1 MPRSPL
7 TSMTS
12 AFSSVASIK
21 SSAACRNRLLFLTF
35 AHPDS
40 FFFPRIRNHP
50 CSALRGCSS
59 FLVRELLNILVMTA
73 QNSFA
78 LFTDLYEL
86 TMAASY
92 FQHRMFAPATFSLF
106 VRKLPPDRGFL
117 VAAGLQEVVHF
128 LETFAFSAE
137 DLAFL
142 RQTGRFSA
150 DFLDYL
156 AHLRFT
162 GDVCALPEGR
172 IFFAH
177 EPLLEI
183 TAPIIEAQV
192 VETFVLNAAH
202 LQTLIASKAA
212 RCFAAAQG
220 RMLVD
225 FALRRTHGIDAGLK
239 VARASY
245 LAGFAGTSNVLAG
258 KLYGVPFYGT
268 MAHSFIQ
275 SFDDEEAAFRAY
287 AATFPDETALLIDTY
302 DTLTGAQRAARVG
315 QALQQRGHRLRGV
328 RLDSGD
334 LLMLSQQTRKI
345 LDAAGLAYTRIY
357 ASGGLTEH
365 EVARLV
371 TAGAPI
377 DVFGVGTDMGV
388 SGDAPAL
395 DMAYKL
401 VEYAGRPRLKLSSKK
416 VSLLGKKQ
424 AFRIMEADGQYARDC
439 LGLREESVDE
449 VARAAA
455 VPLERVTPLLEKV
468 MENGRRLRPLPSLDE
483 SRALFRADF
492 AGLTEV
498 HKALRAPALYP
509 VSLTPTLARFQDE
522 AVARLRTRY
531 GLGTPSAPTQAGH

>member
-1 MPRSPL
+1 M
-7 TSMTS
+7 
-12 AFSSVASIK
+12 AS
-21 SSAACRNRLLFLTF
+21 
-35 AHPDS
+35 
-40 FFFPRIRNHP
+40 
-50 CSALRGCSS
+50 
-59 FLVRELLNILVMTA
+59 

-106 VRKLPPDRGFL
+106 IRKLPPDRGLL
-117 VAAGLQEVVHF
+117 VAAGLEEVVHF

-142 RQTGRFSA
+142 QQTGRFQA

-162 GDVCALPEGR
+162 GDVYTLPEGR
-172 IFFAH
+172 LFFAN

-192 VETFVLNAAH
+192 IETFVLNAMH

-212 RCFAAAQG
+212 RCFSAAQG

-225 FALRRTHGIDAGLK
+225 FALRRTHGVDAGLK

-245 LAGFAGTSNVLAG
+245 LAGFNGTSNVLAG

-275 SFDDEEAAFRAY
+275 SFDGEEAAFSAY
-287 AATFPDETALLIDTY
+287 AETFPEETALLIDTY
-302 DTLTGAQRAARVG
+302 DTLAGAQHAARVG
-315 QALQQRGHRLRGV
+315 QALQQRGYRLRGV

-334 LLMLSQQTRKI
+334 LLTLSQQTRKI
-345 LDAAGLAYTRIY
+345 LDAAGLTDTRIY
-357 ASGGLTEH
+357 ASGGLNEH
-365 EVARLV
+365 KVARLV
-371 TAGAPI
+371 AAGAPI

-424 AFRIMEADGQYARDC
+424 VFRITDADGQYARDF
-439 LGLREESVDE
+439 LGLREESLDE

-455 VPLERVTPLLEKV
+455 VSVGRVTPLLEKV
-468 MENGRRLRPLPSLDE
+468 MENGRLLHPLPLLDE
-483 SRALFRADF
+483 SRELFLTDF
-492 AGLTEV
+492 ARLPEV
-498 HKALRAPALYP
+498 YKALHAPALYP
-509 VSLTPTLARFQDE
+509 VRLTPTLTRFQDE
-522 AVARLRTRY
+522 AVAQLRARY
-531 GLGTPSAPTQAGH
+531 GLITPSAPVQGGR

>member
-1 MPRSPL
+1 M
-7 TSMTS
+7 
-12 AFSSVASIK
+12 AS
-21 SSAACRNRLLFLTF
+21 
-35 AHPDS
+35 
-40 FFFPRIRNHP
+40 
-50 CSALRGCSS
+50 
-59 FLVRELLNILVMTA
+59 

-106 VRKLPPDRGFL
+106 VRTLPPDRGFL
-117 VAAGLQEVVHF
+117 VAAGLEEIVHF
-128 LETFAFSAE
+128 LETFAFSAD

-142 RQTGRFSA
+142 QQTGRFQA

-162 GDVCALPEGR
+162 GDLYALPEGR
-172 IFFAH
+172 LCFAH

-192 VETFVLNAAH
+192 IETFVLNAVH

-212 RCFAAAQG
+212 RCYSAARG
-220 RMLVD
+220 RLLVD

-275 SFDDEEAAFRAY
+275 SFDDEEAAFTAY
-287 AATFPDETALLIDTY
+287 AETFPEETALLIDTY
-302 DTLTGAQRAARVG
+302 DTLAGAQRAAHVG
-315 QALQQRGHRLRGV
+315 QALQQRGYRLRGV

-334 LLMLSQQTRKI
+334 LLTLSQQTRKI
-345 LDAAGLAYTRIY
+345 LDAAGLTDTRIY
-357 ASGGLTEH
+357 ASGGLNEH

-371 TAGAPI
+371 AAGTPI
-377 DVFGVGTDMGV
+377 DVFGVGTDLGV

-424 AFRIMEADGQYARDC
+424 VFRIMDADGQYARDF
-439 LGLREESVDE
+439 LGLREDSPDE
-449 VARAAA
+449 VARAAEIS
-455 VPLERVTPLLEKV
+455 VERVTPLLKKV
-468 MENGRRLRPLPSLDE
+468 MENGRLLHPLPLLDE
-483 SRALFRADF
+483 SRELCLTDF
-492 AGLTEV
+492 ARLPEV
-498 HKALRAPALYP
+498 YKALHAPTLYP

-522 AVARLRTRY
+522 AVAQLRARY
-531 GLGTPSAPTQAGH
+531 GLITPSVPVQGRR

>member
-1 MPRSPL
+1 
-7 TSMTS
+7 MTS
-12 AFSSVASIK
+12 QS
-21 SSAACRNRLLFLTF
+21 
-35 AHPDS
+35 
-40 FFFPRIRNHP
+40 
-50 CSALRGCSS
+50 
-59 FLVRELLNILVMTA
+59 
-73 QNSFA
+73 SFA

-117 VAAGLQEVVHF
+117 VAAGLAEVVHF
-128 LETFAFSAE
+128 LETLAFAAE

-142 RQTGRFSA
+142 QQTGRF
-150 DFLDYL
+150 DPHFLDYL

-162 GDVCALPEGR
+162 GEVYALPEGR
-172 IFFAH
+172 LFFAN

-192 VETFVLNAAH
+192 IETFVLNAMH

-212 RCFAAAQG
+212 RCFSAAQG

-225 FALRRTHGIDAGLK
+225 FALRRTHGVDAGLK

-275 SFDDEEAAFRAY
+275 SFEDEEEAFRAY
-287 AATFPDETALLIDTY
+287 IDTFPDETALLIDTY
-302 DTLTGAQRAARVG
+302 DTITGARHAARVG
-315 QALQQRGHRLRGV
+315 QSLQQRGYRLRGV

-334 LLMLSQQTRKI
+334 LLALSQQTRKI
-345 LDAAGLAYTRIY
+345 LDAAGLADTRIY
-357 ASGGLTEH
+357 ASGGLNEH

-371 TAGAPI
+371 DAGAPI

-388 SGDAPAL
+388 SGDAPSL

-424 AFRIMEADGQYARDC
+424 VIRVMDADDQYARDF
-439 LGLREESVDE
+439 LGLREEVLDE
-449 VARAAA
+449 VARAAEI
-455 VPLERVTPLLEKV
+455 PLGRVTPLLEKV
-468 MENGRRLRPLPSLDE
+468 MENGHLLHPLPLLDK
-483 SRALFRADF
+483 SRELFLTDF
-492 AGLTEV
+492 ARLPEAY
-498 HKALRAPALYP
+498 KALHAPIPYP
-509 VSLTPTLARFQDE
+509 VGLTPTLARFQDE
-522 AVARLRTRY
+522 AVAQLRARY
-531 GLGTPSAPTQAGH
+531 GVTAPSTPVQDGR

>member
-1 MPRSPL
+1 M
-7 TSMTS
+7 
-12 AFSSVASIK
+12 
-21 SSAACRNRLLFLTF
+21 
-35 AHPDS
+35 
-40 FFFPRIRNHP
+40 
-50 CSALRGCSS
+50 ALQHS
-59 FLVRELLNILVMTA
+59 L
-73 QNSFA
+73 A
-78 LFTDLYEL
+78 LFIDLYEL

-117 VAAGLQEVVHF
+117 VAAGLEEVVSF
-128 LETFAFSAE
+128 LETLAFSAD

-142 RQTGRFSA
+142 RQTGRFQA

-162 GDVCALPEGR
+162 GDVYALPEGR
-172 IFFAH
+172 ICFAH

-192 VETFVLNAAH
+192 VETFVLNAMH

-220 RMLVD
+220 RLLVD

-245 LAGFAGTSNVLAG
+245 LAGFDGTSNVLAG

-275 SFDDEEAAFRAY
+275 SFDDEEEAFRAY
-287 AATFPDETALLIDTY
+287 AETFPAETALLIDTY

-315 QALQQRGHRLRGV
+315 QALQQGGSRLRGV

-334 LLMLSQQTRKI
+334 LLTLSQQTRQI
-345 LDAAGLAYTRIY
+345 LDAAGLTDTRIY
-357 ASGGLTEH
+357 ASGGLNEY

-371 TAGAPI
+371 AAGAPI

-424 AFRIMEADGQYARDC
+424 EFRIVEAGGQYARDF
-439 LGLREESVDE
+439 LGLREESLDE
-449 VARAAA
+449 VARAAG
-455 VPLERVTPLLEKV
+455 VPLGRVTPLLEKL
-468 MENGRRLRPLPSLDE
+468 MENGRRLHLLPSLE
-483 SRALFRADF
+483 EGRRLFLTDF
-492 AGLTEV
+492 ARLPKEY
-498 HKALRAPALYP
+498 KALRTPALYP
-509 VSLTPTLARFQDE
+509 VHLTPTLGRFQEE
-522 AVARLRTRY
+522 AVAQLRTRY
-531 GLGTPSAPTQAGH
+531 GFKTPAAPAQEGG

>member
-1 MPRSPL
+1 MMS
-7 TSMTS
+7 
-12 AFSSVASIK
+12 
-21 SSAACRNRLLFLTF
+21 
-35 AHPDS
+35 
-40 FFFPRIRNHP
+40 
-50 CSALRGCSS
+50 
-59 FLVRELLNILVMTA
+59 
-73 QNSFA
+73 QNSLA

-92 FQHRMFAPATFSLF
+92 FQHHMFAPATFSLF

-117 VAAGLQEVVHF
+117 VAAGLEEIVHF
-128 LETFAFSAE
+128 LETFAFSAD

-142 RQTGRFSA
+142 QQTGRFQS

-156 AHLRFT
+156 THLRFT
-162 GDVCALPEGR
+162 GDVYALPEGR
-172 IFFAH
+172 SFLAH

-192 VETFVLNAAH
+192 VETFVLNAMH

-212 RCFAAAQG
+212 RCFSAAQG

-225 FALRRTHGIDAGLK
+225 FALRRTHGIDAGLR

-275 SFDDEEAAFRAY
+275 SFDDEEEAFRAY
-287 AATFPDETALLIDTY
+287 AETFPDETALLIDTY
-302 DTLTGAQRAARVG
+302 DTITGAQHAARVG
-315 QALQQRGHRLRGV
+315 QALQQRGARLRGV

-334 LLMLSQQTRKI
+334 LLTLSQQTRKI
-345 LDAAGLAYTRIY
+345 LDAAGLADTRIY
-357 ASGGLTEH
+357 ASGGLNEH

-371 TAGAPI
+371 AAGAPI

-388 SGDAPAL
+388 SSDAPAL

-424 AFRIMEADGQYARDC
+424 VFRTMDADGQYARDF
-439 LGLREESVDE
+439 LGLREESLDG
-449 VARAAA
+449 VARAAE
-455 VPLERVTPLLEKV
+455 VSVGRVTPLLEKV
-468 MENGRRLRPLPSLDE
+468 MENGRLLHPLPSLDE
-483 SRALFRADF
+483 SRELFLTDF
-492 AGLTEV
+492 ARLPEV
-498 HKALRAPALYP
+498 YKALHTPAQYP
-509 VSLTPTLARFQDE
+509 VSLTTTLARFQDE
-522 AVARLRTRY
+522 AVAQLRARY
-531 GLGTPSAPTQAGH
+531 GLTTSSAPVQEGR